1 MWIANLRIG
10 ARLTSGFALI
20 VALMI
25 GTTVVGIE
33 HLKSSSTKMDT
44 IVGERYALIAL
55 SNQIKNNGYRANAI
69 LSNLLLVSSE
79 AQARKYMDDYAV
91 IRKTNADAYARL
103 EKLLQSDDAKALF
116 KEQFQARTVYGAS
129 VRKFFDLVKE
139 NRQQEA
145 RDLYLGDLARQ
156 QDDYY
161 VLVDKMVDYQAAQ
174 MQNDAARAADEGN
187 SARIQMILLSIGA
200 ILAAGVTGFVITR
213 SVTHPINRAMSL
225 AEAVAQGDLTQRLE
239 AGSND
244 EIGRLQDAL
253 KNMIENL
260 HDIVVRVRRGT
271 ETITQASQEV
281 ASGNLNLSSRTEQQA
296 SALEQTAA
304 AMEQLTSTVRQ
315 NADNALEADRV
326 ALTASETAAKGGDAV
341 NRVVDKMS
349 AINVS
354 SRKIVDIIG
363 VIEGIA
369 FQTNILALNAAVEA
383 ARAGE
388 HGRGFAVVA
397 SEVRSLAQRSAV
409 AAKEIKTLIDDSV
422 SHVDDGSKI
431 VVEAGQII
439 REVVSSISHVTA
451 IVGEMS
457 TSSREQ
463 SDGIEQINRAVTQM
477 DQVTQENAALVEESA
492 AAAQALRDQ
501 AAQLSDMV
509 AEFTLDDTASRD
521 LQFQSPMA
529 RASGSRNMGN
539 VTPQPLLLGAS

>member
-1 MWIANLRIG
+1 
-10 ARLTSGFALI
+10 
-20 VALMI
+20 MI

>member
-1 MWIANLRIG
+1 MWIASLRIG
-10 ARLTSGFALI
+10 ARLTSAFTLI

-315 NADNALEADRV
+315 NADNALQANRV

-529 RASGSRNMGN
+529 RASGSQNMGN